1 MERSLVLAQYLGG
14 VRNPGLIAQALNT
27 PDEEEQINA
36 FLRSAEFNT
45 CLVRAKK
52 DIAASVLDAIRDQLH
67 KFLAE
72 YTDLGLTCGDP
83 RVRAQVLKDL
93 LDRGGTGAT
102 AKVALTTP
110 DMYKRA
116 IQEYIEQESPVE
128 APDSLDP
135 DSKPIP
141 ERL

>member
-1 MERSLVLAQYLGG
+1 
-14 VRNPGLIAQALNT
+14 
-27 PDEEEQINA
+27 
-36 FLRSAEFNT
+36 
-45 CLVRAKK
+45 VRAKK